1 MKIGIKVALLASLL
15 STGIHLYLAKRS
27 YELQS
32 GQAKESQIC
41 HISER
46 INCDPALLSSWSR
59 VFGVSLS
66 SWGFAFNLALTL
78 LLGLFLLKLL
88 SLNDFWKNLSFSLA
102 GAIGAASLVMM
113 VVSFIMKLTCP
124 LCWATY
130 LLSGLSIGALVP
142 VFWKSLSFN
151 IIGRMFKDRA
161 SYILAGL
168 IAGAALFTHI
178 SFVVTF
184 DIKSLEEENEAAFI
198 DWQIAEPISFRY
210 PPAFR
215 MGPESSRMIIVEFAD
230 FLCPHCKSVSPSV
243 HQFLKTH
250 PNVSFHF
257 YSYPLDGSCNPEIKS
272 EPLGLSCRLTK
283 ALICGENQGKGE
295 DVYHLVFQKQEQWI
309 ESRGQEQKIADLMA
323 ELIKGTSLNPQ
334 DFSDCMK
341 SPETENLLKQMVQTG
356 NEALI
361 PGTPSF
367 FINGKLWRGRG
378 HLGFGLQALY
388 NYLN

>member
-1 MKIGIKVALLASLL
+1 MKIGIKIALLASLL

-32 GQAKESQIC
+32 GQAKESQLC
-41 HISER
+41 HISEQ

-78 LLGLFLLKLL
+78 LLGLFLLRLL
-88 SLNDFWKNLSFSLA
+88 GLNDFWKNLSFSLA
-102 GAIGAASLVMM
+102 GAIGVASLLMIA
-113 VVSFIMKLTCP
+113 VSLIMGLTCP

-130 LLSGLSIGALVP
+130 LLSGFSIGALVP
-142 VFWKSLSFN
+142 VFWKNLSFHTF
-151 IIGRMFKDRA
+151 GRLFKDRI

-168 IAGAALFTHI
+168 ITGAALFTHI
-178 SFVVTF
+178 SFVVAF

-198 DWQIAEPISFRY
+198 DWQIAEPISFEH
-210 PPAFR
+210 PPVFR
-215 MGPESSRMIIVEFAD
+215 MGPESSQMIVVEFAD

-243 HQFLKTH
+243 HQFLETH
-250 PNVSFHF
+250 PKVSFHF
-257 YSYPLDGSCNPEIKS
+257 YSYPLDDSCNPEIKS

-283 ALICGENQGKGE
+283 ALICGEKQKKGV
-295 DVYHLVFQKQEQWI
+295 DVYYLIFDKQEQWI

-323 ELIKGTSLNPQ
+323 DLIQGASLNSQ

-341 SPETENLLKQMVQTG
+341 SPETENTLNQTVQTG
-356 NEALI
+356 NKALI

-388 NYLN
+388 DYLN